1 MSCGSVSGLAIVEVD
16 TYLGSGKETEVGLP
30 TSYLLTVAVSE
41 IWDIL
46 EMGKKNARTFLKF

>member
-1 MSCGSVSGLAIVEVD
+1 MEFRVPVLMLFSEKQD
-16 TYLGSGKETEVGLP
+16 
-30 TSYLLTVAVSE
+30 LTVAVSE